1 MPAGNRV
8 TECGECDNYLMLSV
22 NWNALLF
29 LGVYVA
35 TQHIILLLTPYRKE
49 TLSGLSTGLWTKG
62 LQVPFP
68 VRAQAL
74 VSSQVPSRGHMRG
87 NHTLMFLSLS
97 FSFPYPRS
105 KNKLINLKNK
115 KDPVLGGVWIL
126 PGWPPLGAAVLPVYV
141 SFSY

>member
-49 TLSGLSTGLWTKG
+49 TLSGLSTGL
-62 LQVPFP
+62 
-68 VRAQAL
+68 
-74 VSSQVPSRGHMRG
+74 
-87 NHTLMFLSLS
+87 
-97 FSFPYPRS
+97 
-105 KNKLINLKNK
+105 
-115 KDPVLGGVWIL
+115 
-126 PGWPPLGAAVLPVYV
+126 
-141 SFSY
+141 